1 MGDRKLIVTIGR
13 QYGSGGS
20 EIGKRLAENL
30 GLHCYDKEILRM
42 NSNESGI
49 KESYFRLADERAG
62 NRLLYKI
69 ISGMTPEMG
78 APSFGSD
85 LVSADNL
92 FRFQSEVIR
101 KLATEEPCVLIGR
114 CANYILE
121 GMEGL
126 IRIFL
131 YADMEDR
138 AERIRGKSLYDARDV
153 VKNIRR
159 IDKERRDYHRYYTGR
174 SWEDV
179 ANYDVMLNTSVF
191 GVEGTVE
198 VIQDYICRR
207 GFDIG
212 RIRENIHEVKQK

>member
-20 EIGKRLAENL
+20 EIGKRLAKEL

-42 NSNESGI
+42 NSYESGI
-49 KESYFRLADERAG
+49 KESYFHLADERAG

-69 ISGMTPEMG
+69 ISGLTPEMG

-101 KLATEEPCVLIGR
+101 KLAAEESCVMIGR
-114 CANYILE
+114 CADYILE
-121 GMEGL
+121 GTEGL

-138 AERIRGKSLYDARDV
+138 VARIRSKNLYDANDV
-153 VKNIRR
+153 VKNIKR

-179 ANYDVMLNTSVF
+179 VNYDVMLNTSLL

-198 VIQDYICRR
+198 AIKDYIRRR

-212 RIRENIHEVKQK
+212 TGEYEHEVGQG

>member
-1 MGDRKLIVTIGR
+1 MGDRRLIVTIGR

-20 EIGKRLAENL
+20 EIGKRLAKEL

-49 KESYFRLADERAG
+49 KESYFHLADERAG

-69 ISGMTPEMG
+69 ISGLTPEMG

-101 KLATEEPCVLIGR
+101 KLAAEESCVMIGR
-114 CANYILE
+114 CADYILE
-121 GMEGL
+121 GTEGL
-126 IRIFL
+126 VRIFL

-138 AERIRGKSLYDARDV
+138 AERIRSKNLYEANDV
-153 VKNIRR
+153 IKNIKR

-179 ANYDVMLNTSVF
+179 ANYDLMLNTSSL
-191 GVEGTVE
+191 GVTGTVE
-198 VIQDYICRR
+198 AIKDYIRRR
-207 GFDIG
+207 GFVI
-212 RIRENIHEVKQK
+212 

>member
-1 MGDRKLIVTIGR
+1 MGDRRLIVTIGR

-20 EIGKRLAENL
+20 EIGKRLAKEL

-49 KESYFRLADERAG
+49 KESYFHLTDERAG

-69 ISGMTPEMG
+69 INGLTPEMG

-101 KLATEEPCVLIGR
+101 KLAAEESCVIIGR
-114 CANYILE
+114 CADYILE
-121 GMEGL
+121 GTEGL

-138 AERIRGKSLYDARDV
+138 AARIRSKNLYDSNDV
-153 VKNIRR
+153 VKNIKR

-179 ANYDVMLNTSVF
+179 GNYDLMLNTSVL
-191 GVEGTVE
+191 GVEGAVE
-198 VIQDYICRR
+198 AVKDYIRRR
-207 GFDIG
+207 GFDI
-212 RIRENIHEVKQK
+212 